1 MVKRVL
7 KIYIAGP
14 MTGYPDYNRA
24 AFNAKAIELM
34 AEGHIVLNPAV
45 LPGGLCQSEYMDI
58 CLAMVRSADA
68 IYLLNR
74 WEESVG
80 ARAEHALAE
89 KLGLTVIYESPTNIE
104 CQVAPHIYRELVNAL
119 RDIAAVYHGTEQLR
133 ERLAHTI
140 SYYLSLSHE
149 HKLRQKVMIK
159 FIMRLSKSLANADP
173 KNPLPKEAMNYL
185 KSCNVVSEDG
195 VLLVRRVLRE
205 LAGMGKGRN
214 HDTPPVRRN
223 YDGRE
228 YWEADRSYR

>member
-24 AFNAKAIELM
+24 AFNAKASELM

-74 WEESVG
+74 WEDSVG

-119 RDIAAVYHGTEQLR
+119 RDIAAVYHSTEQLR

-159 FIMRLSKSLANADP
+159 FIMKLSKSLANADP

-195 VLLVRRVLRE
+195 VLLVRRSS
-205 LAGMGKGRN
+205 A
-214 HDTPPVRRN
+214 
-223 YDGRE
+223 
-228 YWEADRSYR
+228 

>member
-24 AFNAKAIELM
+24 AFNAKASELM

-74 WEESVG
+74 WEESIG

-119 RDIAAVYHGTEQLR
+119 RDIAAVYHSTEQLR

-159 FIMRLSKSLANADP
+159 FIMRLSKSLVNADP

-195 VLLVRRVLRE
+195 VLLVRRSS
-205 LAGMGKGRN
+205 A
-214 HDTPPVRRN
+214 
-223 YDGRE
+223 
-228 YWEADRSYR
+228 

>member
-24 AFNAKAIELM
+24 AFNAKASELM
-34 AEGHIVLNPAV
+34 AEGHIVLNPDV

-74 WEESVG
+74 WEESIG

-195 VLLVRRVLRE
+195 VLLVRRSS
-205 LAGMGKGRN
+205 A
-214 HDTPPVRRN
+214 
-223 YDGRE
+223 
-228 YWEADRSYR
+228 

>member
-24 AFNAKAIELM
+24 AFNAKASELM

-173 KNPLPKEAMNYL
+173 KNCNFAFFSGLIGAQFWAERAQPKSPELDA
-185 KSCNVVSEDG
+185 K
-195 VLLVRRVLRE
+195 LLV
-205 LAGMGKGRN
+205 
-214 HDTPPVRRN
+214 
-223 YDGRE
+223 
-228 YWEADRSYR
+228 SC

>member
-24 AFNAKAIELM
+24 AFNAKASELM
-34 AEGHIVLNPAV
+34 AEGHIVLNPAM

-80 ARAEHALAE
+80 AREEHALAE

-195 VLLVRRVLRE
+195 VLLVRRSS
-205 LAGMGKGRN
+205 A
-214 HDTPPVRRN
+214 
-223 YDGRE
+223 
-228 YWEADRSYR
+228 

>member
-1 MVKRVL
+1 MVKRIL

-24 AFNAKAIELM
+24 AFNAKASELM

-159 FIMRLSKSLANADP
+159 FIMRLSKSLANAEP
-173 KNPLPKEAMNYL
+173 TNPLPNDAMNYL
-185 KSCNVVSEDG
+185 KSCGVVSEDA
-195 VLLVRRVLRE
+195 VRFVEFMSKRMS
-205 LAGMGKGRN
+205 A
-214 HDTPPVRRN
+214 
-223 YDGRE
+223 
-228 YWEADRSYR
+228 

>member
-1 MVKRVL
+1 MVKGVL

-24 AFNAKAIELM
+24 AFDAKASELM

-140 SYYLSLSHE
+140 SYYLSASHE

-173 KNPLPKEAMNYL
+173 KNPLPKVAMNYL
-185 KSCNVVSEDG
+185 KSCNIVSEDG
-195 VLLVRRVLRE
+195 VLLVRRSS
-205 LAGMGKGRN
+205 A
-214 HDTPPVRRN
+214 
-223 YDGRE
+223 
-228 YWEADRSYR
+228 

>member
-24 AFNAKAIELM
+24 AFNAKASELM

-89 KLGLTVIYESPTNIE
+89 KLGLTVIYESTTNIE

-195 VLLVRRVLRE
+195 VLLVRRSS
-205 LAGMGKGRN
+205 A
-214 HDTPPVRRN
+214 
-223 YDGRE
+223 
-228 YWEADRSYR
+228 

>member
-24 AFNAKAIELM
+24 AFNAKASELM
-34 AEGHIVLNPAV
+34 AEGHIVLNPAM

-89 KLGLTVIYESPTNIE
+89 KLGPTVIYESPTNIE

-195 VLLVRRVLRE
+195 VLLVRRSS
-205 LAGMGKGRN
+205 A
-214 HDTPPVRRN
+214 
-223 YDGRE
+223 
-228 YWEADRSYR
+228 

>member
-24 AFNAKAIELM
+24 AFNAKASELM

-74 WEESVG
+74 WEDSVG

-149 HKLRQKVMIK
+149 HKLHQKVMIK
-159 FIMRLSKSLANADP
+159 FIMRLSKYLANADP

-195 VLLVRRVLRE
+195 VLLVRRSS
-205 LAGMGKGRN
+205 A
-214 HDTPPVRRN
+214 
-223 YDGRE
+223 
-228 YWEADRSYR
+228 

>member
-24 AFNAKAIELM
+24 AFNAKASELM

-74 WEESVG
+74 WEESIG

-173 KNPLPKEAMNYL
+173 KNPLPTEAMNYL

-195 VLLVRRVLRE
+195 VLLVRRSS
-205 LAGMGKGRN
+205 A
-214 HDTPPVRRN
+214 
-223 YDGRE
+223 
-228 YWEADRSYR
+228 

>member
-159 FIMRLSKSLANADP
+159 FIMRLSKSLANA
-173 KNPLPKEAMNYL
+173 
-185 KSCNVVSEDG
+185 
-195 VLLVRRVLRE
+195 
-205 LAGMGKGRN
+205 
-214 HDTPPVRRN
+214 
-223 YDGRE
+223 
-228 YWEADRSYR
+228 

>member
-1 MVKRVL
+1 MVKRIL

-24 AFNAKAIELM
+24 AFNAKASELM

-140 SYYLSLSHE
+140 SYYLSASHE

-185 KSCNVVSEDG
+185 KSCNIVSEDG
-195 VLLVRRVLRE
+195 VLLVRRSS
-205 LAGMGKGRN
+205 A
-214 HDTPPVRRN
+214 
-223 YDGRE
+223 
-228 YWEADRSYR
+228 

>member
-24 AFNAKAIELM
+24 AFNAKASELM

-68 IYLLNR
+68 IYLHNR

-173 KNPLPKEAMNYL
+173 KNPLTKEAMNYL

-195 VLLVRRVLRE
+195 VLLVRRSS
-205 LAGMGKGRN
+205 A
-214 HDTPPVRRN
+214 
-223 YDGRE
+223 
-228 YWEADRSYR
+228 

>member
-24 AFNAKAIELM
+24 AFNAKASELM

-45 LPGGLCQSEYMDI
+45 LPGGLCQSEYMEI

-74 WEESVG
+74 WEESIG

-104 CQVAPHIYRELVNAL
+104 CHVAPHIYRELVNAL

-140 SYYLSLSHE
+140 FYYLSLSHE

-195 VLLVRRVLRE
+195 VLLVRRSS
-205 LAGMGKGRN
+205 A
-214 HDTPPVRRN
+214 
-223 YDGRE
+223 
-228 YWEADRSYR
+228 

>member
-1 MVKRVL
+1 MSKRIM

-14 MTGYPDYNRA
+14 MTGYPDYNRT
-24 AFNAKAIELM
+24 AFFSKAKELM
-34 AEGHIVLNPAV
+34 EVGHIVMNPAL
-45 LPGGLCQSEYMDI
+45 LPAGLCQSEYMDI
-58 CLAMVRSADA
+58 CLAMVRSANA
-68 IYLLNR
+68 VYLLKG

-80 ARAEHALAE
+80 ARAEHELAK
-89 KLGLTVIYESPTNIE
+89 KLGLHVIYESPTNIE

-159 FIMRLSKSLANADP
+159 FIMRLSKSLVNADP

-195 VLLVRRVLRE
+195 VLLVRRSS
-205 LAGMGKGRN
+205 A
-214 HDTPPVRRN
+214 
-223 YDGRE
+223 
-228 YWEADRSYR
+228 

>member
-24 AFNAKAIELM
+24 AFNAKASELM

-140 SYYLSLSHE
+140 SYYLSASHE

-173 KNPLPKEAMNYL
+173 KNPLPKVAMNYL

-195 VLLVRRVLRE
+195 VLLVRRSS
-205 LAGMGKGRN
+205 A
-214 HDTPPVRRN
+214 
-223 YDGRE
+223 
-228 YWEADRSYR
+228 

>member
-140 SYYLSLSHE
+140 SYYLSLFHE

-195 VLLVRRVLRE
+195 VLLVRRSS
-205 LAGMGKGRN
+205 A
-214 HDTPPVRRN
+214 
-223 YDGRE
+223 
-228 YWEADRSYR
+228 

>member
-24 AFNAKAIELM
+24 AFNAKASELM

-74 WEESVG
+74 WEDSVG

-119 RDIAAVYHGTEQLR
+119 RDIAAVYHSTEQLR

-173 KNPLPKEAMNYL
+173 KNPLPKEVMNYL

-195 VLLVRRVLRE
+195 VLLVRRSS
-205 LAGMGKGRN
+205 A
-214 HDTPPVRRN
+214 
-223 YDGRE
+223 
-228 YWEADRSYR
+228 

>member
-24 AFNAKAIELM
+24 AFNAKASELM

-74 WEESVG
+74 WEDSVG

-119 RDIAAVYHGTEQLR
+119 RDIAAVYHSTEQLR

-195 VLLVRRVLRE
+195 VLLVRRSS
-205 LAGMGKGRN
+205 A
-214 HDTPPVRRN
+214 
-223 YDGRE
+223 
-228 YWEADRSYR
+228 

>member
-1 MVKRVL
+1 MSKRIM

-14 MTGYPDYNRA
+14 MTGYPDYNRT
-24 AFNAKAIELM
+24 AFFSKAKELM
-34 AEGHIVLNPAV
+34 EVGHIVLNPAL
-45 LPGGLCQSEYMDI
+45 LPAGLCESEYMDI
-58 CLAMVRSADA
+58 CLAMVRSANA
-68 IYLLNR
+68 VYLLKGG
-74 WEESVG
+74 EESVG
-80 ARAEHALAE
+80 ARAEHELAQ
-89 KLGLTVIYESPTNIE
+89 KLGLNVIYESPTNIE

-195 VLLVRRVLRE
+195 VLLVRRSS
-205 LAGMGKGRN
+205 A
-214 HDTPPVRRN
+214 
-223 YDGRE
+223 
-228 YWEADRSYR
+228 

>member
-104 CQVAPHIYRELVNAL
+104 CQVAPHIYRDQRVKAGLLAL
-119 RDIAAVYHGTEQLR
+119 FMTLKMVQFVSGCGR
-133 ERLAHTI
+133 RLPH
-140 SYYLSLSHE
+140 
-149 HKLRQKVMIK
+149 
-159 FIMRLSKSLANADP
+159 DP
-173 KNPLPKEAMNYL
+173 GYA
-185 KSCNVVSEDG
+185 
-195 VLLVRRVLRE
+195 
-205 LAGMGKGRN
+205 
-214 HDTPPVRRN
+214 
-223 YDGRE
+223 
-228 YWEADRSYR
+228 

>member
-24 AFNAKAIELM
+24 AFNAKASELM

-74 WEESVG
+74 WEESIG

-173 KNPLPKEAMNYL
+173 KNPLQKEAMNYL

-195 VLLVRRVLRE
+195 VLLVRRSS
-205 LAGMGKGRN
+205 A
-214 HDTPPVRRN
+214 
-223 YDGRE
+223 
-228 YWEADRSYR
+228 

>member
-24 AFNAKAIELM
+24 AFNAKASELM

-119 RDIAAVYHGTEQLR
+119 RDIAAVYHGAEQLR

-195 VLLVRRVLRE
+195 VLLVRRSS
-205 LAGMGKGRN
+205 A
-214 HDTPPVRRN
+214 
-223 YDGRE
+223 
-228 YWEADRSYR
+228 

>member
-1 MVKRVL
+1 MVRCVL

-24 AFNAKAIELM
+24 AFNAKASELM

-74 WEESVG
+74 WEDSVG

-149 HKLRQKVMIK
+149 YKLRQKVMIK

-173 KNPLPKEAMNYL
+173 KNPLPQEAMNYL

-195 VLLVRRVLRE
+195 VLLVRRSS
-205 LAGMGKGRN
+205 A
-214 HDTPPVRRN
+214 
-223 YDGRE
+223 
-228 YWEADRSYR
+228 

>member
-1 MVKRVL
+1 MVKRIL

-24 AFNAKAIELM
+24 AFNAKASELM

-173 KNPLPKEAMNYL
+173 KSPLPKEAMNYL

-195 VLLVRRVLRE
+195 VLLVRRSS
-205 LAGMGKGRN
+205 A
-214 HDTPPVRRN
+214 
-223 YDGRE
+223 
-228 YWEADRSYR
+228 

>member
-24 AFNAKAIELM
+24 AFNAKASELM

-58 CLAMVRSADA
+58 CVAMVRSADA
-68 IYLLNR
+68 IYLLNQ

-104 CQVAPHIYRELVNAL
+104 CQVATHIYRELVNAL
-119 RDIAAVYHGTEQLR
+119 RDVAIECHGTDQLR
-133 ERLAHTI
+133 ARLSQTL
-140 SYYLSLSHE
+140 SSYLSLAE
-149 HKLRQKVMIK
+149 GYNLRQRRMVKLINL
-159 FIMRLSKSLANADP
+159 LSQSLANAEP
-173 KNPLPKEAMNYL
+173 TNPLPGDAMNYL
-185 KSCNVVSEDG
+185 KSCGVVSEDA
-195 VLLVRRVLRE
+195 VRFVEFMSQRMS
-205 LAGMGKGRN
+205 A
-214 HDTPPVRRN
+214 
-223 YDGRE
+223 
-228 YWEADRSYR
+228 